1 MAAKA
6 IQTGARRTRSERA
19 SVGTQEKHRRHV
31 DVFGD
36 FIKATIEYA
45 SHPETPEPTRDAM
58 LQLMQWMRNQIADA
72 VSKRDRKANG

>member
-1 MAAKA
+1 MATKA
-6 IQTGARRTRSERA
+6 RS
-19 SVGTQEKHRRHV
+19 TDRRHV

-36 FIKATIEYA
+36 WIKATIEYA
-45 SHPETPEPTRDAM
+45 SHPETPGPTRDAM